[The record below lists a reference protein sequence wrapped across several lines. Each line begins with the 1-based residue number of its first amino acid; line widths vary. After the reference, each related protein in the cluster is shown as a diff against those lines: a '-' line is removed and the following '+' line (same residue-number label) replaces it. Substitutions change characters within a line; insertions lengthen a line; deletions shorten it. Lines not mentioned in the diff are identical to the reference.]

1 MMTNVEGTGLVT
13 CDIEVLRLHYAETL
27 KHWRAR
33 FAANRDKAKEIYDER
48 FCRMWEFY
56 LVCSE
61 LSFRHGVHNVFQLQ
75 LGKRQESVPLT
86 RDYLYQ
92 PDPIPVSKRTKSCLN
107 EERRHQNVR

>member
-1 MMTNVEGTGLVT
+1 ML
-13 CDIEVLRLHYAETL
+13 DIEVLRLHYAETL
-27 KHWRAR
+27 KAWRAR
-33 FAANRDKAKEIYDER
+33 FLARAAEAEALHDAR
-48 FCRMWEFY
+48 FVRMWEFY

-75 LGKRQESVPLT
+75 LGKRQEAVPLT